1 MSEDEETE
9 TVARRFLGIPAS
21 PGVVVGRAFVADR
34 RRVTVPKRHVAPED
48 ADAEVA
54 RLRAALASARVQL
67 EQIRE
72 RMSADAGD
80 HSVILEAHLLM
91 LDDALLVE
99 QSERTIR
106 DDCVNAEW
114 ALRRTVEKIKEVFDR
129 ADDDYFRERR
139 SDVDFVGERVIRHLV
154 GAPMEISRP
163 RDLHGPVVLVA
174 HELSPADTAAL
185 ARSDVMAFVTEV
197 GSGTSHTAI
206 MARALTIP
214 AVVGAPDV
222 LRHIATGDLLVVDGL
237 RGVVLRNPTDAE
249 AADATDR
256 GERYGA
262 FVRSLRSNRA
272 APARTRD
279 GAAVKLRANIELPG
293 EVAVAIDHGADGIGL
308 YRTEFLYIDRG
319 EPPTEEE
326 QYETFK
332 RIVSTMAPRTVT
344 LRTFDLGGDKFSTAF
359 RIPKE
364 MNPALGMRAV
374 RLALRERE
382 VFRAQLRA
390 MLRASAFGD
399 VRIMIPM
406 VAAVSELRAS
416 RGEFDRAKEELR
428 VAGLAF
434 RDVPFGIMVETPS
447 AVTMSDLLAKES
459 DFFSIGTNDLMQY
472 TLAIDRGNEHVAHL
486 ARPFDPAILR
496 AISTVA
502 KAAKARGIP
511 CALCGAMA
519 AELLAAPVLVGLGV
533 MELSVEPTAV
543 PEIKECLRRIDLPD
557 ARAFA
562 DELLGIASAE
572 EVEALVRE
580 RYEPVLS
587 SLLSNG
593 ENGTYTETGSF
604 VLPEYMDA
612 EEAG

>member
-1 MSEDEETE
+1 MSEPDDD
-9 TVARRFLGIPAS
+9 VPRRLLGIAAS

-34 RRVTVPKRHVAPED
+34 RRVTVPRRHVASEG
-48 ADAEVA
+48 ADAEVQ
-54 RLRAALASARVQL
+54 RLRVALASARVQL

-72 RMSADAGD
+72 RMAADAGD
-80 HSVILEAHLLM
+80 HSVILDAHLLM

-106 DDCVNAEW
+106 EDCVNAEW
-114 ALRRTVEKIKEVFDR
+114 ALRRTVEKIKEAFDR
-129 ADDDYFRERR
+129 VDDDYFRERR
-139 SDVDFVGERVIRHLV
+139 SDVDFVGERVIRHLM
-154 GAPMEISRP
+154 GASEEISRP
-163 RDLHGPVVLVA
+163 HDLHGPVVLVA

-197 GSGTSHTAI
+197 GSSTSHTAI

-214 AVVGAPDV
+214 AVVGAADA
-222 LRHIATGDLLVVDGL
+222 LRHVATGDLLVVDGL

-272 APARTRD
+272 EPARTSD
-279 GAAVKLRANIELPG
+279 GALVKLRANIELPG
-293 EVAVAIDHGADGIGL
+293 EVAVAIDHGAEGIGL
-308 YRTEFLYIDRG
+308 YRTEFLYIDRA
-319 EPPTEEE
+319 EPPTEDE
-326 QYETFK
+326 QFETFK

-359 RIPKE
+359 RIPRE

-390 MLRASAFGD
+390 MLRASAFGE

-416 RGEFDRAKEELR
+416 RQEFDRAKEELR
-428 VAGLAF
+428 VAGVAF

-447 AVTMSDLLAKES
+447 AVTMADLLARES

-496 AISTVA
+496 AIATVA
-502 KAAKARGIP
+502 RAAKARGIP

-543 PEIKECLRRIDLPD
+543 PEIKEALRRIDLAD
-557 ARAFA
+557 ASAFA
-562 DELLGIASAE
+562 EELLGIASAE
-572 EVEALVRE
+572 EIEAKVRE
-580 RYEPVLS
+580 RYEPAFAA
-587 SLLSNG
+587 LLSNG
-593 ENGTYTETGSF
+593 EGGTYTETGSF
-604 VLPEYMDA
+604 VLPEYMAAA

>member
-1 MSEDEETE
+1 MSEVDD
-9 TVARRFLGIPAS
+9 AAPRRLLGIPAS

-34 RRVTVPKRHVAPED
+34 RRVTVPRRHIAPDDVES
-48 ADAEVA
+48 EVQ
-54 RLRAALASARVQL
+54 RLRVALGSARVQL
-67 EQIRE
+67 EQIRA
-72 RMSADAGD
+72 RLSLDASD
-80 HSVILEAHLLM
+80 HSVILDAHLLM
-91 LDDALLVE
+91 LDDALLIE
-99 QSERTIR
+99 QSERAIR
-106 DDCVNAEW
+106 DEGLNAEW

-139 SDVDFVGERVIRHLV
+139 SDVDFVGERVLRQLM
-154 GAPMEISRP
+154 GAPLEISRP
-163 RDLHGPVVLVA
+163 LDLHGPVVLVA

-214 AVVGAPDV
+214 AVVGAPDA
-222 LRHIATGDLLVVDGL
+222 LRHIATGDMLVVDGL

-272 APARTRD
+272 GAARTRD
-279 GAAVKLRANIELPG
+279 GTPIRLRANIELPG

-308 YRTEFLYIDRG
+308 YRTEFLYIDRRD
-319 EPPTEEE
+319 PPTEEE
-326 QYETFK
+326 QFETFK
-332 RIVSTMAPRTVT
+332 RIVSTMAPRSVT

-390 MLRASAFGD
+390 MLRASAFGE
-399 VRIMIPM
+399 VRVMIPM
-406 VAAVSELRAS
+406 IAAVSELRAS

-428 VAGLAF
+428 AAGLPF

-447 AVTMSDLLAKES
+447 AVTMSDLLAREA

-496 AISTVA
+496 AIATVSR
-502 KAAKARGIP
+502 AAKERGIP

-519 AELLAAPVLVGLGV
+519 AELMAVPVLVGLGV
-533 MELSVEPTAV
+533 LELSVEPTAV
-543 PEIKECLRRIDLPD
+543 PEIKEALRRIDL
-557 ARAFA
+557 AEAKVFA
-562 DELLGIASAE
+562 EELLGIASAE
-572 EVEALVRE
+572 EVELRVRD
-580 RYEPVLS
+580 RYEPVFAT
-587 SLLSNG
+587 LLSNG
-593 ENGTYTETGSF
+593 ENGTFTETGTF
-604 VLPEYMDA
+604 VLPEYV
-612 EEAG
+612 GGPKGG